1 MMFTIEQAHSF
12 GLDEVKKRIKLAS
25 SNPLPAELVI
35 KKETWDED
43 RAEATANLEYHAI
56 NQIVPISLTIQAH
69 ADKVTV
75 IASDNLPGFV
85 DWLIVRPKLKVWL
98 AALLK

>member
-1 MMFTIEQAHSF
+1 MMFQIEQTHSL
-12 GLDEVKKRIKLAS
+12 GLDEAKKRIRSAS
-25 SNPLPAELVI
+25 SNPLPPELVI

-56 NQIVPISLTIQAH
+56 NQIVLISLTIQAY
-69 ADKVTV
+69 AYKVTV
-75 IASDNLPGFV
+75 IASDNLPGFI
-85 DWLIVRPKLKVWL
+85 DWLVVRPKLKAWL